1 VTAVIAASALLIAAC
16 GDDDESAD
24 STAAPA
30 GSAEPA
36 ETSAPPTDSEA
47 PTTESEAPTTDTPTT
62 DTEAPAAEGWTVDLE
77 DCVDPD
83 AATAPIEGTVKIGS
97 AMPLSGGV
105 AAAAF
110 APVKDGFE
118 AYIAFANENN
128 LLDGYTIELG
138 IEDDQYNAELTPG
151 AVATQIDAG
160 ANLFAGIIGT
170 PNNAAV
176 KQQLNDECI
185 PQLNALTGSPS
196 WGDVENF
203 PWTTG
208 LLVPYTV
215 ESKVYAAQI
224 AADFPD
230 GSTAALFHVSNEF
243 GEIYA
248 DAFKEEAEGAGI
260 EIVGE
265 ETIEATDQ
273 APPVSQITNIAALA
287 PDVIMAVPLGAQCIT
302 FLTEVANAKAANPAW
317 TPVIYITNT
326 CASSLI
332 LGAAGPAADGLV
344 TSSNGIDVTDPANA
358 SVPAVAE
365 YLAFMDAQGKAD
377 IAATAVA
384 GWTTGEIT
392 VAILAQAAASDGG
405 LTRVSIIEAARN
417 FTYEPSLAVDGVTYT
432 SQGVEDPFLAESLV
446 VRTYDATS
454 GTFTDVGELITDF
467 ES

>member
-1 VTAVIAASALLIAAC
+1 MTAVVAASALFIAAC
-16 GDDDESAD
+16 GGDEEAAD
-24 STAAPA
+24 TTAAPVS
-30 GSAEPA
+30 SAAPVD
-36 ETSAPPTDSEA
+36 TTAPPTDSEA
-47 PTTESEAPTTDTPTT
+47 PPTETEPPTT
-62 DTEAPAAEGWTVDLE
+62 DTEAPVAEGWTVDLE
-77 DCVDPD
+77 NCVDPD

-118 AYIAFANENN
+118 AYIAYANENN

-151 AVATQIDAG
+151 AVAAQIDAG
-160 ANLFAGIIGT
+160 ANLFAGILGT

-224 AADFPD
+224 ASDFPD

-248 DAFKEEAEGAGI
+248 EAFKEEAEGAGI

-317 TPVIYITNT
+317 EPVVYITNT

-358 SVPAVAE
+358 EVPAVAE
-365 YLAFMDAQGKAD
+365 YLAFMEAQGKAD
-377 IAATAVA
+377 VAATAVA

-392 VAILAQAAASDGG
+392 IAILAQAAASEGG
-405 LTRVSIIEAARN
+405 LTRASIIEAARN
-417 FTYEPSLAVDGVTYT
+417 FTYEPSLGAAGVSYT
-432 SQGVEDPFLAESLV
+432 SQGVEDPFLAQSLV
-446 VRTYDATS
+446 VRTYNATT
-454 GTFTDVGELITDF
+454 GTFTDVGDLITDF